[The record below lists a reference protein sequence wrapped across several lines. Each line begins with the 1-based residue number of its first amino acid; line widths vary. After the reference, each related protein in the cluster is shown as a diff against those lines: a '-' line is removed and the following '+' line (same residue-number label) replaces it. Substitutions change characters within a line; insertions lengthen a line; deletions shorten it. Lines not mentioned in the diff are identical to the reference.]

1 MDITIRAASLCDA
14 QDLFQ
19 IHTQPHVVK
28 NTLQLPYP
36 TQEMWHQRFSNEQN
50 NQSSFRLVAEI
61 NKPEKP
67 SQVIGNI
74 VFEVLQNARLRHTL
88 DFGMAVDINFSGLGV
103 GTTLV
108 AAMIDMADNW
118 LNIRRIQLEVY
129 RDNETAIALYKK
141 FGFEVEGTRQDYAYR
156 DGQYV
161 DALLMARIK
170 H

>member
-14 QDLFQ
+14 QGLFQ
-19 IHTQPHVVK
+19 IHAQPHVVK

-36 TQEMWHQRFSNEQN
+36 TQEMWHQRLSNEQN

-103 GTTLV
+103 GTTLI